1 MGARG
6 KLVAAAAV
14 LVVILAAAGVWVA
27 STAGGYRVNLVMD
40 SAAQLAEGSPVWIN
54 GSQVGKIGTL
64 SVKDAK
70 AVAELDL
77 GDTAP
82 LHDGTTSRVEWK
94 SALGERVLTLYP
106 GPAQNPEVPDGG
118 SIRSQTL
125 QIEVDQVL
133 AALDTPTRTKL
144 AGMFQQLD
152 GTVKGRERDIKQT
165 LNATGPAVSAAG
177 EVLAAVGKDGPALRA
192 LVTQLA
198 EMSKTAAGR
207 QQQVRD
213 VVNGLSGLTGSA
225 ATQQQALSEA
235 ITELPPTLAAAEDT
249 LDRVPDAVDKTVP
262 LLRDLRPATA
272 KLPSVARNLSPV
284 LQDLRP
290 TVAKLRPTLNA
301 LSGLL
306 ERTPGLLDKSHGVIP
321 PLQETVE
328 GYTPAVR
335 FLRPYAPEL
344 AGFLT
349 NFGTAFAQKDE
360 QGKYWTGLLAP
371 GANAFNESFLVPP
384 SSRNNPNPVPGQI
397 VGEPYDANGSGV
409 R

>member
-1 MGARG
+1 MARG
-6 KLVAAAAV
+6 KLIAAAAV
-14 LVVILAAAGVWVA
+14 VVVLLAVAGVYIATTA
-27 STAGGYRVNLVMD
+27 STYRVNLVMD
-40 SAAQLAEGSPVWIN
+40 SAAQLAEGSPVWID
-54 GSQVGKIGTL
+54 GTQVGKIGSL
-64 SVKDAK
+64 SVREAK

-77 GDTAP
+77 DTPP
-82 LHDGTTSRVEWK
+82 LHDGTTSRIEWK

-118 SIRSQTL
+118 SIQGKSL

-133 AALDTPTRTKL
+133 AALDAPTRVKL
-144 AGMFQQLD
+144 SGMLQQLN
-152 GTVKGRERDIKQT
+152 GTLKGREPDVKQT
-165 LNATGPAVSAAG
+165 LNATGPAVNALG
-177 EVLAAVGKDGPALRA
+177 EVLQAVGKDGPALRG
-192 LVTQLA
+192 LVVQLA
-198 EMSKTAAGR
+198 EMSRTAAGR

-213 VVNGLSGLTGSA
+213 VVNGLSGVTDSA

-235 ITELPPTLAAAEDT
+235 LTELPPTLSAAEDT
-249 LDRVPDAVDKTVP
+249 LDRVPGAVKKTIP
-262 LLRDLRPATA
+262 LLEDLRPATE

-306 ERTPGLLDKSHGVIP
+306 ERAPGLLDKSHGVFP
-321 PLQETVE
+321 PLQKTVE

-360 QGKYWTGLLAP
+360 QGKFWTGLLAP

-384 SSRNNPNPVPGQI
+384 SSRNNPEPVPGQI
-397 VGEPYDANGSGV
+397 VGEPYDANGSGI

>member
-1 MGARG
+1 MAARS
-6 KLVAAAAV
+6 KLIAAAAA
-14 LVVILAAAGVWVA
+14 LVVVLAVAGVIIA
-27 STAGGYRVNLVMD
+27 TNTSAYRVNLVMD
-40 SAAQLAEGSPVWIN
+40 SAAQLAEGSPVWID
-54 GSQVGKIGTL
+54 GSQVGKIDTL
-64 SVKDAK
+64 SVKDGK
-70 AVAELDL
+70 AVVDL
-77 GDTAP
+77 GLDDIPP

-106 GPAQNPEVPDGG
+106 GPAQNAEIPDGG
-118 SIRSQTL
+118 SIQGQTL

-133 AALDTPTRTKL
+133 AALDSPTRVKL
-144 AGMFQQLD
+144 AGMLRQLD

-165 LNATGPAVSAAG
+165 LSATGPAVSAAG
-177 EVLAAVGKDGPALRA
+177 EVLQAVGKDGPALRA

-198 EMSKTAAGR
+198 DMSRTAAGR
-207 QQQVRD
+207 EQQVRD
-213 VVNGLSGLTGSA
+213 VVDGLSGLTGSA
-225 ATQQQALSEA
+225 ATQQQALSESL
-235 ITELPPTLAAAEDT
+235 TELPPTLAAAEDT
-249 LDRVPDAVDKTVP
+249 LDRVPGAVDKTVP
-262 LLRDLRPATA
+262 LLEDLRPATA

-290 TVAKLRPTLNA
+290 TVAKLRPTLDS
-301 LSGLL
+301 LSGVL
-306 ERTPGLLDKSHGVIP
+306 ERAPGLLDKSHGVFP
-321 PLQETVE
+321 PLQKTVE

-360 QGKYWTGLLAP
+360 QGKFWTGLLAP
-371 GANAFNESFLVPP
+371 GANAFNEAVAVPP

-409 R
+409 K